1 MKQSFKKRLGAALLA
16 VSMLFMLLP
25 GTRFAATTP
34 CPVGQHKPGGT
45 KYPADWNYV
54 TGGYEYDYY
63 ECTVCGQYCHDD
75 GVDAQHVGP
84 L

>member
-25 GTRFAATTP
+25 GTSFAATTS
-34 CPVGQHKPGGT
+34 CPVGQHTPGGT

-63 ECTVCGQYCHDD
+63 ECTVCGQ
-75 GVDAQHVGP
+75 
-84 L
+84 